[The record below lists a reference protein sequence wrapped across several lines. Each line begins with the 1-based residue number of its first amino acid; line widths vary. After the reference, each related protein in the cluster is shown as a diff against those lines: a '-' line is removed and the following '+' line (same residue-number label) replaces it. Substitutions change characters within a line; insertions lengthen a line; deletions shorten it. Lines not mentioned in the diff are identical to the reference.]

1 MPDAPQPSADPSAAL
16 LARWQATG
24 DREAL
29 DALLRIEVEI
39 LKHQLRAKQGGRL
52 SPSLSA
58 SDVAQEAV
66 LGLVKVRV
74 APSFERPAALRAYLW
89 KSALRL
95 LAGHFER
102 AGAKLEHLDER
113 ASRGA
118 GAALATSGGLGAV
131 EDDERTLAIEL
142 TLRLLE
148 PEERQILALV
158 YFDELALE
166 EAASRLVISHEA
178 AKKRL
183 QRARTRLA
191 AKLGAWS
198 ELVA

>member
-1 MPDAPQPSADPSAAL
+1 MAAAPHPSADPSAAL
-16 LARWQATG
+16 LARWQEAS

-29 DALLRIEVEI
+29 DQLLRIEVEL
-39 LKHQLRAKQGGRL
+39 LKHRLRAKQGARL

-66 LGLVKVRV
+66 LNLVKVRA

-89 KSALRL
+89 TSALRL

-102 AGAKLEHLDER
+102 AGANLARLDER

-118 GAALATSGGLGAV
+118 SAALATSGGFGAV
-131 EDDERTLAIEL
+131 DDDERTLAIEL
-142 TLRLLE
+142 TLHLLE
-148 PEERQILALV
+148 PDERQILALV
-158 YFDELALE
+158 YFDELSLE
-166 EAASRLVISHEA
+166 NAATRLSISHEA

>member
-1 MPDAPQPSADPSAAL
+1 MTLGPDSADPSAAL
-16 LARWQATG
+16 LARWQGSG

-29 DALLRIEVEI
+29 DGLLRIEVEL
-39 LKHQLRAKQGGRL
+39 LKHQLRARQGGRL

-66 LGLVKVRV
+66 LALVKVRA

-95 LAGHFER
+95 LASHFER
-102 AGAKLEHLDER
+102 TGARLERLDAD

-118 GAALATSGGLGAV
+118 SQVLATTGGLGGV
-131 EDDERTLAIEL
+131 EDDERALALEL
-142 TLRLLE
+142 TLHLLE
-148 PEERQILALV
+148 PDERAILALV
-158 YFDELALE
+158 YFDDVPLE
-166 EAASRLVISHEA
+166 DAAARLTISYEA

-183 QRARTRLA
+183 LRARARLA
-191 AKLGAWS
+191 SKLGDWS

>member
-1 MPDAPQPSADPSAAL
+1 MADAPESPVDPSAAL
-16 LARWQATG
+16 LARWQVAG
-24 DREAL
+24 EREAL
-29 DALLRIEVEI
+29 DQLLRIEVEL
-39 LKHQLRAKQGGRL
+39 LKHRLRAQQGGRL

-66 LGLVKVRV
+66 LNLVKVRA

-89 KSALRL
+89 KSALHL
-95 LAGHFER
+95 LAGHFAR
-102 AGAKLEHLDER
+102 AGANLEHLDER

-118 GAALATSGGLGAV
+118 SVALATSGGFGAV

-142 TLRLLE
+142 TLHLLE
-148 PEERQILALV
+148 PDERAILALV

-166 EAASRLVISHEA
+166 DAAARLAISHEA

-183 QRARTRLA
+183 QRARARLA
-191 AKLGAWS
+191 SKLGAWS

>member
-1 MPDAPQPSADPSAAL
+1 VAPAPASADPSAAL
-16 LARWQATG
+16 LAQWQEAG
-24 DREAL
+24 DRDAL
-29 DALLRIEVEI
+29 DALLRIEVEL
-39 LKHQLRAKQGGRL
+39 LKHRLRARQGGRL

-66 LGLVKVRV
+66 LSLVKVRV
-74 APSFERPAALRAYLW
+74 APSFEQPAALRAYLW

-102 AGAKLEHLDER
+102 AGAQLERLDAS

-118 GAALATSGGLGAV
+118 SRVLATTGGLGAV
-131 EDDERTLAIEL
+131 EDDERALALEL
-142 TLRLLE
+142 TLHLLE
-148 PEERQILALV
+148 PDERRILALV
-158 YFDELALE
+158 YFEEVPLE
-166 EAASRLVISHEA
+166 DAAARLTISYEA

-183 QRARTRLA
+183 LRARARLA
-191 AKLGAWS
+191 AKLGDWS

>member
-1 MPDAPQPSADPSAAL
+1 MAALPEPSADPSAPL
-16 LARWQATG
+16 LARWQEAG

-29 DALLRIEVEI
+29 DGLLRLEVEL
-39 LKHQLRAKQGGRL
+39 LKHRLRAKQGGRL

-66 LGLVKVRV
+66 LNLVKAR
-74 APSFERPAALRAYLW
+74 ALPSFERPAGLRAYLW

-95 LAGHFER
+95 LAAHFER
-102 AGAKLEHLDER
+102 AGTSLERLDAR
-113 ASRGA
+113 VSQAAS
-118 GAALATSGGLGAV
+118 AALATTGGLAAV
-131 EDDERTLAIEL
+131 EDDERALALEL
-142 TLRLLE
+142 TLHLLE
-148 PEERQILALV
+148 PDERRILALV
-158 YFDELALE
+158 YFDDLPLE
-166 EAASRLVISHEA
+166 EAAARLAISHEA

-191 AKLGAWS
+191 AKLGDWS

>member
-1 MPDAPQPSADPSAAL
+1 MEPSVDPSAAL
-16 LARWQATG
+16 LARWQAAG

-29 DALLRIEVEI
+29 DALLRIEVEL
-39 LKHQLRAKQGGRL
+39 LKHRLRAKQGGQL

-66 LGLVKVRV
+66 LNLVRV
-74 APSFERPAALRAYLW
+74 RAAPSFERPAALRAYLW
-89 KSALRL
+89 TSALHL

-102 AGAKLEHLDER
+102 AGTSLERLDER
-113 ASRGA
+113 SSRGA
-118 GAALATSGGLGAV
+118 SAALATSGGLSAV
-131 EDDERTLAIEL
+131 EADERTLAIEL
-142 TLRLLE
+142 TLHLLE
-148 PEERQILALV
+148 PDERRILALV
-158 YFDELALE
+158 YFDELSLE
-166 EAASRLVISHEA
+166 DAATRLTISHEA

>member
-1 MPDAPQPSADPSAAL
+1 MAAASEPSVDPSAAL
-16 LARWQATG
+16 LARWQDAG

-29 DALLRIEVEI
+29 DGLLRIEIEL
-39 LKHQLRAKQGGRL
+39 LKHRLRAQQGGRL

-66 LGLVKVRV
+66 LNLVKVR
-74 APSFERPAALRAYLW
+74 ATPSFEVPAALRAYLW

-102 AGAKLEHLDER
+102 AGSNLEHLDER
-113 ASRGA
+113 VSRGA
-118 GAALATSGGLGAV
+118 SAALATSGGLGAV

-142 TLRLLE
+142 TLHLLE
-148 PEERQILALV
+148 PDERQILALV
-158 YFDELALE
+158 YFDELSLE
-166 EAASRLVISHEA
+166 DAATRLTISHEA